1 MPSSRAELGRRPS
14 SGRTTRTR
22 TTAGIRALRWPFSP
36 VRAPTPIPFLPATV
50 DRYLAE
56 QPHEEAVLH
65 RFAALKL
72 REKPPAAEDADKPAT
87 PSRD

>member
-1 MPSSRAELGRRPS
+1 
-14 SGRTTRTR
+14 
-22 TTAGIRALRWPFSP
+22 
-36 VRAPTPIPFLPATV
+36 V